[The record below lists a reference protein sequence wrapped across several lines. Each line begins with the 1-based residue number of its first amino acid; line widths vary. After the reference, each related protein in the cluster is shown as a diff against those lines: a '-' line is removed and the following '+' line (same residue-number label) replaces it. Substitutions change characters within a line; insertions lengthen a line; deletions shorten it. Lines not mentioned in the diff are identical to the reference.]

1 MVQSDTFAVH
11 HIPFGYSTQRG
22 GDNMCGENKDPAE
35 QEKLKAT
42 MQSYLERMCGQGIG
56 LYMDD
61 RTVAPGVAAE
71 RCVREDSA
79 YMSDFVYDDAGRIL
93 QIRFDRV
100 ENN

>member
-1 MVQSDTFAVH
+1 
-11 HIPFGYSTQRG
+11 
-22 GDNMCGENKDPAE
+22 
-35 QEKLKAT
+35 
-42 MQSYLERMCGQGIG
+42 MCGQGIG